1 MTGAAAPPTLTLE
14 WRPERTELAEALR
27 ALMRLRR
34 GRRTAALLVG
44 GLGVAAGAWALG
56 QPVLSWLPVVAVAA
70 ALVLLPMHRLAAC
83 LVWRRDPRQHDEHT
97 AQVAPGSGVT
107 LTIGDVTSTFRWSA
121 FSGVLETD
129 RLYLLTLPRGRRTSV
144 LPLPRR
150 AAEPDDAR
158 ALRAVLTAELG
169 EPVRVR

>member
-1 MTGAAAPPTLTLE
+1 MTAAAAPPTVTLD
-14 WRPERTELAEALR
+14 WRPERAELAEALR

-34 GRRTAALLVG
+34 GRRTTALLVG

-56 QPVLSWLPVVAVAA
+56 QPVVSWLPVLAVAA
-70 ALVLLPMHRLAAC
+70 ALLLVPMHRLAAQ
-83 LVWRRDPRQHDEHT
+83 VAWRRDPRQRVERT

-107 LTIGDVTSTFRWSA
+107 LTVGDVTSTFRWSA
-121 FSGVLETD
+121 FSGVLETEH
-129 RLYLLTLPRGRRTSV
+129 LYLLTLPRGRRTSV